1 MSTAFGGVKS
11 QLSALL
17 PVISAAGIVAGL
29 KNTTDAID
37 NTAKAARK
45 FGVDFNELRQI
56 QYAASIDTSLSTEQL
71 GKSLQKM
78 SIFVSDVGEESE
90 KAGKVLGLLNI
101 EADDLRGKS
110 LTEQFGAIA
119 DGLASVSDENDRLA
133 AAQDI
138 FGKSGA
144 DLIPLLEKGAG
155 SIRQL
160 ADEHQRL
167 VGNLTDEQTSKIENA
182 NDQLTRVGASMTR
195 IAESAAVLA
204 AGPLE
209 RVAKGLE
216 LLGGAFGGDT
226 LTESVLAINKVDPKV
241 RQRVSSADIG
251 GGGFMSDI
259 ASGNFTNAFWREQ
272 FTAIEYMRARNEQ
285 ASMRATGGVDAN
297 GVVVRLAPESIDAL
311 NSGEIQSERRTR
323 LD

>member
-1 MSTAFGGVKS
+1 
-11 QLSALL
+11 
-17 PVISAAGIVAGL
+17 
-29 KNTTDAID
+29 
-37 NTAKAARK
+37 
-45 FGVDFNELRQI
+45 
-56 QYAASIDTSLSTEQL
+56 
-71 GKSLQKM
+71 
-78 SIFVSDVGEESE
+78 
-90 KAGKVLGLLNI
+90 
-101 EADDLRGKS
+101 
-110 LTEQFGAIA
+110 
-119 DGLASVSDENDRLA
+119 
-133 AAQDI
+133 
-138 FGKSGA
+138 
-144 DLIPLLEKGAG
+144 
-155 SIRQL
+155 
-160 ADEHQRL
+160 
-167 VGNLTDEQTSKIENA
+167 
-182 NDQLTRVGASMTR
+182 MTR